1 MIRASWLSPPPYVR
15 AALWAVFLAA
25 ATFAVYAPAY
35 SAHFV
40 NYDDNAYVYWNA
52 HVTPGLTADGVRWA
66 FTTTDTVNW
75 YPLTWLSF
83 QLDQQLYGRNENP
96 AAGFH
101 ITNVVL
107 HVLNTLLLFW
117 ALTRMTGRMGR
128 SAFVAALFALHP
140 LHVESVAWVSERKDV
155 LSTLFWML
163 TMGAYVLYA
172 ERPHWIRY
180 LPVMV
185 FFALGLMAKSML
197 VTLPCVL
204 LLLDFWPLGR
214 VSWWRLIAE
223 KVPLFALSA
232 ASAAITMYAQRQ
244 GGEANPPGLMPLR
257 VGNALMAYVA
267 YIGKM
272 FWPVN
277 LIPFYPH
284 PYQTAQVYP
293 AGLLAGLLL
302 AAVTVLVLAL
312 VRRAPYLTVG
322 WFWYLGTLVP
332 VLGLVQVIGG
342 QGMADRYTY
351 IPLIGLF
358 IGLVWGVTD
367 GLSRAGVR
375 ACVPAAVGVALL
387 AGCAVGTK
395 KQVGYWRDSP
405 TLWRHTLEVDPQ
417 NYLAYLNIGSDLCAE
432 GKIEESVWYFRK
444 SVECHPD
451 SDSTRLNLDLAH
463 YDLGYALATLGKT
476 DEAEAQYAEAIRV
489 NPRYFNAQYALGW
502 MLVERG
508 RYAEAVPHLQIALE
522 VAPDYADGQNVLGRA
537 LFLVGKTDEAIP
549 HYEAALRLN
558 PKLAAAQENL
568 AEARERLGGP

>member
-1 MIRASWLSPPPYVR
+1 MIRLSWFSPPAYVR
-15 AALWAVFLAA
+15 AVLWAAFLAA
-25 ATFAVYAPAY
+25 ATVAVYTPAY
-35 SAHFV
+35 SSHFV
-40 NYDDNAYVYWNA
+40 NYDDNAYVYWNE

-83 QLDQQLYGRNENP
+83 QLDQQLYSHSLNP
-96 AAGFH
+96 AGGFH

-117 ALTRMTGRMGR
+117 VLTRMTGRMGQ

-163 TMGAYVLYA
+163 TTAAYVLYA
-172 ERPHWIRY
+172 ERPHWIRF

-204 LLLDFWPLGR
+204 LLLDFWPLR
-214 VSWWRLIAE
+214 RSSWWLLIAE
-223 KVPLFALSA
+223 KVPLFLLAA
-232 ASAAITMYAQRQ
+232 ASAAVTMYAQQ
-244 GGEANPPGLMPLR
+244 LGGEANPPGQMPLR

-272 FWPVN
+272 FWPAN
-277 LIPFYPH
+277 LIPFYPS
-284 PYQTAQVYP
+284 PYRMDQVYP

-302 AAVTVLVLAL
+302 IAITVLVLAL
-312 VRRAPYLTVG
+312 ARRAPYLTVG

-332 VLGLVQVIGG
+332 VIGVVQVIGG
-342 QGMADRYTY
+342 HGMADRYTY
-351 IPLIGLF
+351 VPLIGLF
-358 IGLVWGVTD
+358 IALVWGVME

-375 ACVPAAVGVALL
+375 ACAPAAAGIVVL
-387 AGCAVGTK
+387 AACITGTW
-395 KQVGYWRDSP
+395 KQVGYWRDST
-405 TLWRHTLEVDPQ
+405 TLWRHTLEVDPE
-417 NYLAYLNIGSDLCAE
+417 NYLAYLNIGSDLYGE
-432 GKIEESVWYFRK
+432 GKIEEAAWYFRK
-444 SVECHPD
+444 SVDCHPD

-463 YDLGYALATLGKT
+463 YDLGAALAALGKPA
-476 DEAEAQYAEAIRV
+476 EAEAQYAEAIRV

-502 MLVERG
+502 MLADRG
-508 RYAEAVPHLQIALE
+508 RYVEAEPHLQIALQ
-522 VAPDYADGQNVLGRA
+522 VAPDYADGHNVLGWVLARE
-537 LFLVGKTDEAIP
+537 GKIGEAISQ
-549 HYEAALRLN
+549 YEAALRLDPN
-558 PKLAAAQENL
+558 LAEARENL
-568 AEARERLGGP
+568 AEARARQGGP

>member
-1 MIRASWLSPPPYVR
+1 MIRVSWFSPPSYVR
-15 AALWAVFLAA
+15 AALWAAFLAA
-25 ATFAVYAPAY
+25 ATFAVYTPAY

-40 NYDDNAYVYWNA
+40 NYDDNAYVYTNTNVA
-52 HVTPGLTADGVRWA
+52 PGLTADGVRWA

-83 QLDQQLYGRNENP
+83 QLDQQLYGRNENS

-101 ITNVVL
+101 ITNVIL

-117 ALTRMTGRMGR
+117 MLTRATGRLGR

-163 TMGAYVLYA
+163 TTAAYVLYA

-197 VTLPCVL
+197 VTLPCAL
-204 LLLDFWPLGR
+204 LLLDYWPLRR
-214 VSWWRLIAE
+214 VSWRRLIVE

-232 ASAAITMYAQRQ
+232 ASAAITMYAQQR

-272 FWPVN
+272 FWPAN
-277 LIPFYPH
+277 LIPFYPS
-284 PYQTAQVYP
+284 PYRMDQVYP

-302 AAVTVLVLAL
+302 IGVTVLVLAL

-332 VLGLVQVIGG
+332 VIGVVQVIGG

-351 IPLIGLF
+351 VPLIGLF
-358 IGLVWGVTD
+358 IALVWGVTE
-367 GLSRAGVR
+367 GLARAGVR
-375 ACVPAAVGVALL
+375 PWAPAAAGAVVL
-387 AGCAVGTK
+387 AGCMIGTK
-395 KQVGYWRDSP
+395 QQVGYWRDST

-432 GKIEESVWYFRK
+432 GKVEESVWYFRK

-476 DEAEAQYAEAIRV
+476 DEALAQYAEAVRI
-489 NPRYFNAQYALGW
+489 NPKYFPSQYSFGWALAAQGK
-502 MLVERG
+502 
-508 RYAEAVPHLQIALE
+508 YAEALPHLRAASDL
-522 VAPDYADGQNVLGRA
+522 APDYADGQNLLGWVLA
-537 LFLVGKTDEAIP
+537 KEGKFDEAIP
-549 HYEAALRLN
+549 HFEAALRLN

-568 AEARERLGGP
+568 AEARGRQGGP